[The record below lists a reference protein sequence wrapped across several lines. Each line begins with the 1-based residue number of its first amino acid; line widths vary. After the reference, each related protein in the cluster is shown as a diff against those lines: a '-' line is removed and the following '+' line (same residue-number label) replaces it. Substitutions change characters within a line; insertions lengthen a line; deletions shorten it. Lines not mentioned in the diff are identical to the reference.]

1 MDRVWDI
8 TYFPKKQWKK
18 SFIYRTKSENFA
30 HSTKCRAIR
39 KSANSQNLCH
49 TIGSSLRRK
58 LFTFLLDMSVQQ
70 ILRFS
75 PRQISTPLSDKKELN
90 CRFLY
95 ELRAVLI
102 LSWQPRYIPSSSG
115 RHQDGR
121 SDGGGN
127 ADFRTPLRKDNLLLL
142 SLNVDFS
149 RVRLEVLLNEEMA
162 PSKGRGC
169 IDKNLRK

>member
-1 MDRVWDI
+1 M
-8 TYFPKKQWKK
+8 
-18 SFIYRTKSENFA
+18 KSENLA
-30 HSTKCRAIR
+30 HSTRCRAIR

-49 TIGSSLRRK
+49 TIGSSQRRK
-58 LFTFLLDMSVQQ
+58 LFTFLPDMSVQQ

-75 PRQISTPLSDKKELN
+75 PGQMSTPLSDKKELN

-102 LSWQPRYIPSSSG
+102 LSWQPGTFHPLLAVIKMATAT
-115 RHQDGR
+115 
-121 SDGGGN
+121 GGGN

-149 RVRLEVLLNEEMA
+149 RVRLEVLLNEEIA

-169 IDKNLRK
+169 IDKNLRKQFLQKINLKDGSCRSRCAEKQ